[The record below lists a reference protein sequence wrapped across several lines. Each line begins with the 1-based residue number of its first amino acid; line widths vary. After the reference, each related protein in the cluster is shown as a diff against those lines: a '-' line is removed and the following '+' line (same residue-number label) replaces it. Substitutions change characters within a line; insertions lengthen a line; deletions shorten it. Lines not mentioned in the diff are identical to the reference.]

1 MFTGKKKAACAAML
15 SLAMVAPLAAFAEN
29 ETRVITCGTLNLRA
43 EESASSAILGKYG
56 WGTEVLVKGVNG
68 DWASVDVGGQSGY
81 MYVKYLGSEGTT
93 HSTAYVKTNS
103 RGLNLRAEPNGNIL
117 GSYPRGTKVTV
128 LSNNGNW
135 SKVSVDGKTGYMQT
149 QWLSTKSVSS
159 GSSTVKPAT
168 GTAVVNNPRDTQV
181 LFLRREASAN
191 SESLGYYRN
200 GQGRDPA
207 GPPGRLVQGQ
217 RRRQDRLHDG
227 QVSEGH
233 ERSRERHGARI
244 QRQRRQLRQFPQ
256 PRQPVRV
263 RHRHGS
269 GRHDGQSA
277 GKDDRLDKGR
287 SERPDRLHL
296 HLVPEIL
303 ILSLSSLKGR
313 LSQLAG
319 ALFNAFR
326 HDRIFNRFCVH
337 SILTAYQFREGIIMS
352 KTEIVGVIGRQVL
365 DSRGNPTV
373 EAEVQLSGGVVC
385 TAISPSGASTGKY
398 EALELRDGDMQ
409 VYGGKGVQQACKNI
423 SGAICKALR
432 GMDAGNLFAIDHAL
446 IALDGTKNKAV
457 LGANATLAVSMACAK
472 AAACAQNMALFRFL
486 GGTQAHLMP
495 MPMMNI
501 LNGGVHAGNGLDV
514 QEFMIVPVGA
524 KDFRAALQMG
534 AEVYHALAALLKKK
548 GLSTGVGDEGGFAP
562 DISEEKQA
570 LDLILDAIS
579 RAGYTAGTDIALA
592 LDAAASEWEQKG
604 RYVLPKSGRTFT
616 AHELTEHWRGL
627 CTQYPIRSIEDPL
640 GEEDWPAWQAL
651 TRELGRRCQLVGDD
665 LFVTNTERLQRGI
678 LMGCANAILLKP
690 NQIGTLTE
698 TMQALSLAHRSG
710 YRTIMSHRSG
720 ETEDTTIADLA
731 VALGAGQIKTGA
743 PCRSERVSKYN
754 RLLRIEDA
762 LGGAAKLDE
771 LRL

>member
-1 MFTGKKKAACAAML
+1 
-15 SLAMVAPLAAFAEN
+15 
-29 ETRVITCGTLNLRA
+29 
-43 EESASSAILGKYG
+43 
-56 WGTEVLVKGVNG
+56 
-68 DWASVDVGGQSGY
+68 
-81 MYVKYLGSEGTT
+81 
-93 HSTAYVKTNS
+93 
-103 RGLNLRAEPNGNIL
+103 
-117 GSYPRGTKVTV
+117 
-128 LSNNGNW
+128 
-135 SKVSVDGKTGYMQT
+135 
-149 QWLSTKSVSS
+149 
-159 GSSTVKPAT
+159 
-168 GTAVVNNPRDTQV
+168 
-181 LFLRREASAN
+181 
-191 SESLGYYRN
+191 
-200 GQGRDPA
+200 
-207 GPPGRLVQGQ
+207 
-217 RRRQDRLHDG
+217 
-227 QVSEGH
+227 
-233 ERSRERHGARI
+233 
-244 QRQRRQLRQFPQ
+244 
-256 PRQPVRV
+256 
-263 RHRHGS
+263 
-269 GRHDGQSA
+269 
-277 GKDDRLDKGR
+277 
-287 SERPDRLHL
+287 
-296 HLVPEIL
+296 
-303 ILSLSSLKGR
+303 
-313 LSQLAG
+313 
-319 ALFNAFR
+319 
-326 HDRIFNRFCVH
+326 
-337 SILTAYQFREGIIMS
+337 MS

-627 CTQYPIRSIEDPL
+627 CKQYPIRSI
-640 GEEDWPAWQAL
+640 A
-651 TRELGRRCQLVGDD
+651 GRRGLARMAGVDAGAGPPLSAGRRRSLRDEHRALAARHSDGLCKRDPAQAEPDRHIDGDHAGA
-665 LFVTNTERLQRGI
+665 LAGAQERLPHHHVPPFGRDGGHDHRRSRRGARRGADQDGRA
-678 LMGCANAILLKP
+678 LPKRTRK
-690 NQIGTLTE
+690 QI
-698 TMQALSLAHRSG
+698 
-710 YRTIMSHRSG
+710 
-720 ETEDTTIADLA
+720 
-731 VALGAGQIKTGA
+731 
-743 PCRSERVSKYN
+743 
-754 RLLRIEDA
+754 
-762 LGGAAKLDE
+762 
-771 LRL
+771 